1 MNCKDMLL
9 SLKLQVPS
17 ECQIQVPRFPRFGY
31 YLYTQIISA
40 TERAVIARTVKMSAC
55 KERSKW
61 LLDWN
66 PTISGSKQVFFFL
79 EHVSEHVFQASK
91 FIRTKIQNAKNYIK
105 FSDSGSNIVAPD
117 IRHRSLS

>member
-1 MNCKDMLL
+1 MKDDCKDMLL

-66 PTISGSKQVFFFL
+66 PTISGSKQDFFPPSMCLSTYFK
-79 EHVSEHVFQASK
+79 QAQVH
-91 FIRTKIQNAKNYIK
+91 QNKNTECK
-105 FSDSGSNIVAPD
+105 E
-117 IRHRSLS
+117 LS